1 MVIKKLQINGVNAF
15 KAAITENI
23 QTYDLP
29 KMARNL
35 LNDQKIEKSIQDMNI
50 QAKIKNSML
59 EEQTRQKI
67 CKSVMEGLKDQIRAR
82 AEDIKYVIESR

>member
-1 MVIKKLQINGVNAF
+1 
-15 KAAITENI
+15 
-23 QTYDLP
+23 
-29 KMARNL
+29 MARNL
-35 LNDQKIEKSIQDMNI
+35 LNDQKIEKSIQDMSI

>member
-1 MVIKKLQINGVNAF
+1 
-15 KAAITENI
+15 
-23 QTYDLP
+23 
-29 KMARNL
+29 MARNL